1 MAKKQSARKAV
12 RPLLG
17 KRRKLKPSGGRQSR
31 PTVAIVAKTRKSSRT
46 VILTNK
52 REEPKKK
59 AKAVKAPPK
68 AEPKKRAKAV
78 KAPPKA
84 EPKKRAKAVKAP
96 PKAEPKKR
104 AKAVKA
110 LPKPPVRKVAAKPGK
125 FQLAVKT
132 VRPTKKKAKKLS
144 KVEIIRTNKRR
155 EIASRRKAVKTGKSG
170 LNRWSKAQQK
180 LIPESIKKIL
190 KTHKPKK
197 KRSKR
202 SRKAYLEGGLEIAQ
216 MMLSPRAQI
225 TAMKYLLESEILD
238 WTDAIDIPVILHRL
252 EAGMASNRF
261 NKVLKEIGQETGMK
275 DNEVYT
281 IWLYR

>member
-59 AKAVKAPPK
+59 
-68 AEPKKRAKAV
+68 
-78 KAPPKA
+78 
-84 EPKKRAKAVKAP
+84 
-96 PKAEPKKR
+96 